1 MKQTLLASISAIAL
15 IAGSSLAFAQQDPS
29 PRNPALED
37 GALQD
42 RARHDNPEPGMSQN
56 TLDSQRGTT
65 GQGVAG
71 GAAGAAAAHNLTSEQ
86 RNLLVTSVRQIDVAP
101 VTDADVSVAVGATIP
116 RTVELHPLP
125 SRVIEIYPEWRPYRF
140 IVVGNDILI
149 VEPEDYR
156 VLAVVE

>member
-15 IAGSSLAFAQQDPS
+15 IAGSPLAFAQQDPS
-29 PRNPALED
+29 PRNPALEN
-37 GALQD
+37 GALPP
-42 RARHDNPEPGMSQN
+42 ASSFHEPNKKPDTQS
-56 TLDSQRGTT
+56 GTT
-65 GQGVAG
+65 GQG
-71 GAAGAAAAHNLTSEQ
+71 AAGSAAAAHNLTSEQ

-101 VTDADVSVAVGATIP
+101 VTDADISVAVGAAVP

-125 SRVIEIYPEWRPYRF
+125 SSVIEVYPEWRPYRF
-140 IVVGNDILI
+140 IVVGDDILI

>member
-15 IAGSSLAFAQQDPS
+15 IAGSSLAFAQQDPA
-29 PRNPALED
+29 PQNPAIED
-37 GALQD
+37 GPLQD
-42 RARHDNPEPGMSQN
+42 RAQHDNPAPDMSQD
-56 TLDSQRGTT
+56 TPDSQRGTT
-65 GQGVAG
+65 GQG
-71 GAAGAAAAHNLTSEQ
+71 AAGAAATHNLTSEQ
-86 RNLLVTSVRQIDVAP
+86 RNLLVTSVREVNVAP
-101 VTDADVSVAVGATIP
+101 VTDADVSVAVGAAVP